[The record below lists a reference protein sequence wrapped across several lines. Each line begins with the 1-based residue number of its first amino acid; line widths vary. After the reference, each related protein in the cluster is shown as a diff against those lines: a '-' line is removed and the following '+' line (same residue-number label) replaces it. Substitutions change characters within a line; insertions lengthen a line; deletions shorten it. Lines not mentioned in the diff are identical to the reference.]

1 MTKLVIRTVFIS
13 DLLYLINRLANIFK
27 DKLIL
32 IAGGGHFGTE
42 AMISVRASSARVI
55 LVDNMHD
62 CKASRFIDE
71 RIKVSNIDEA
81 LRIRSDRVIF
91 FLCDAVEFLMN
102 FMKKATPDY
111 IVPAIPGHL
120 AGEVVKRWLEGEGF
134 RVEGESEMVRE
145 VLKEIPESLV
155 MNFNEDKGIIVT
167 SYMPKGKLCKIS
179 CDQPLNFCR
188 TTGRPKAGP
197 MYSIFEFATW
207 GKADVFKILRS
218 YKLQRDVGC
227 FRGEEFAS
235 FLSDLKK
242 IETPYSLAIGTS
254 CSCHGVLN
262 LFSVD

>member
-1 MTKLVIRTVFIS
+1 MS
-13 DLLYLINRLANIFK
+13 NIFK

-42 AMISVRASSARVI
+42 AMISAKASSARVI
-55 LVDNMHD
+55 LVDNIYD
-62 CKASRFIDE
+62 CKASRFVDE
-71 RIKVSNIDEA
+71 RVKGSDIDEA
-81 LRIRSDRVIF
+81 LRVRSDRAKF
-91 FLCDAVEFLMN
+91 FLCDAVEFLTN
-102 FMKKATPDY
+102 FMRRATPDY

-120 AGEVVKRWLEGEGF
+120 AGEVVKRWLEEEGF
-134 RVEGESEMVRE
+134 RVEGEAEIVRE

-155 MNFNEDKGIIVT
+155 MNFDEDVGIIIT
-167 SYMPKGKLCKIS
+167 SYMPKGKLCKIP
-179 CDQPLNFCR
+179 CDQPLDFCR

-207 GKADVFKILRS
+207 GKVDVSKIIRS

-262 LFSVD
+262 LFSVG